1 MSQPSSPEGLA
12 TSSCPT
18 ADQLSAVNIVWV
30 DIRALLPNTKEDLK
44 LDFSE
49 KVEESVISLLQ
60 QARDLLYG
68 AGSLCSRS
76 TRETCFQV
84 SEIIIDYSWEK
95 LNIGTWRDVD
105 KDWRRVYSYGCL
117 FKVLCMCSEE
127 STIADTIR
135 VCDMGLLMGA
145 SILDNIL
152 VRIINVLQKHL
163 TYGKWSA
170 EEDTK
175 ESQRKK
181 IRNDH
186 TTVPSIKSE
195 EVIPRLHCPSLE
207 HFRENYMIPQ
217 KPVILEG
224 IVDHWPCMKKWSLDY
239 LRQIAGCRTVPVEVG
254 SRYTDEEWSQT
265 LMIVNDFIDQYIMN
279 KNSIGYLAQHQLF
292 DQIPELKQ
300 DICIP
305 DYCSLGE
312 GEEDNITINAWFGPE
327 GTISPLHQDPQQ
339 NFLVQVIGRKYIRLY
354 SPQES
359 ENLYPHETQILH
371 NTSQVDV
378 EDPDLVKF
386 PKFERAAFQ
395 ACILT
400 PGQNDTFY
408 TNAEVNCNWASGRAK
423 ENGRSN

>member
-1 MSQPSSPEGLA
+1 MSRPSSPEGLA

-18 ADQLSAVNIVWV
+18 ADQVSAGNTVWV

-68 AGSLCSRS
+68 AESLCSGS
-76 TRETCFQV
+76 ARETCLQV

-95 LNIGTWRDVD
+95 LNIGTWRDVE

-117 FKVLCMCSEE
+117 FKALCMCSEQG
-127 STIADTIR
+127 TIADTIR

-163 TYGKWSA
+163 TYGKRSA
-170 EEDTK
+170 EEDAK

-265 LMIVNDFIDQYIMN
+265 LMMVNDFIDQYIVN

-292 DQIPELKQ
+292 D
-300 DICIP
+300 
-305 DYCSLGE
+305 
-312 GEEDNITINAWFGPE
+312 
-327 GTISPLHQDPQQ
+327 
-339 NFLVQVIGRKYIRLY
+339 QVIGRKYIRLY

-378 EDPDLVKF
+378 EDPNLVKF

-400 PGQNDTFY
+400 PGQVLFIPVKY
-408 TNAEVNCNWASGRAK
+408 WHYV
-423 ENGRSN
+423 RSLDVSFSVSFWWL

>member
-1 MSQPSSPEGLA
+1 MSRPSSPEGRA
-12 TSSCPT
+12 RSSSPA
-18 ADQLSAVNIVWV
+18 ADQVSAGNALWADV
-30 DIRALLPNTKEDLK
+30 RALLPSAKEDLK

-68 AGSLCSRS
+68 PGSLCSGG
-76 TRETCFQV
+76 TRETCLQV

-117 FKVLCMCSEE
+117 FKVLCMCSEQG
-127 STIADTIR
+127 TIADTIR

-163 TYGKWSA
+163 TYGKRSA

-175 ESQRKK
+175 ESRRKK

-186 TTVPSIKSE
+186 TTVPSVKSE

-224 IVDHWPCMKKWSLDY
+224 TVDHWPCMKKWSLDY

-265 LMIVNDFIDQYIMN
+265 LMIVNDFIDQYIVN

-292 DQIPELKQ
+292 D
-300 DICIP
+300 
-305 DYCSLGE
+305 
-312 GEEDNITINAWFGPE
+312 
-327 GTISPLHQDPQQ
+327 
-339 NFLVQVIGRKYIRLY
+339 QVIGRKYIRLY

-400 PGQNDTFY
+400 PGQVLFIPVKY
-408 TNAEVNCNWASGRAK
+408 WHYV
-423 ENGRSN
+423 RSLDVSFSVSFWWS

>member
-1 MSQPSSPEGLA
+1 MSRPSSPEGRA
-12 TSSCPT
+12 TSSSPA
-18 ADQLSAVNIVWV
+18 ADQVSAGNALWA
-30 DIRALLPNTKEDLK
+30 DIRALLPNTKKDLK

-60 QARDLLYG
+60 QAGDLLYG
-68 AGSLCSRS
+68 AGSLCSGG
-76 TRETCFQV
+76 TRETCLQV

-117 FKVLCMCSEE
+117 FKVLCMCSEQG
-127 STIADTIR
+127 TIADTIR

-163 TYGKWSA
+163 TYGKRSA

-175 ESQRKK
+175 ESHRKK

-239 LRQIAGCRTVPVEVG
+239 LRQIAGFRTVPVEVG
-254 SRYTDEEWSQT
+254 SRYTDEEWSQK
-265 LMIVNDFIDQYIMN
+265 LMIVNDFIDQYIVN

-292 DQIPELKQ
+292 D
-300 DICIP
+300 
-305 DYCSLGE
+305 
-312 GEEDNITINAWFGPE
+312 
-327 GTISPLHQDPQQ
+327 
-339 NFLVQVIGRKYIRLY
+339 QVIGRKYIRLY

-371 NTSQVDV
+371 TTSQVDV

-400 PGQNDTFY
+400 PGQVLFIPVKY
-408 TNAEVNCNWASGRAK
+408 WHYV
-423 ENGRSN
+423 RSLDVSFSVSFWWS

>member
-1 MSQPSSPEGLA
+1 LSEGGVTRQGRSGNTLWA
-12 TSSCPT
+12 
-18 ADQLSAVNIVWV
+18 

-68 AGSLCSRS
+68 AESLCSGS
-76 TRETCFQV
+76 TRETCLQV

-117 FKVLCMCSEE
+117 FKVLCMCNEQGS
-127 STIADTIR
+127 IADTIR
-135 VCDMGLLMGA
+135 ICDMGLLMGA

-163 TYGKWSA
+163 TYGKRSA

-175 ESQRKK
+175 EGQRKVAAL
-181 IRNDH
+181 NVLAH
-186 TTVPSIKSE
+186 HS
-195 EVIPRLHCPSLE
+195 IPRLHCPSLE
-207 HFRENYMIPQ
+207 HFRENYMIPT

-265 LMIVNDFIDQYIMN
+265 LMTVNDFIDQYI
-279 KNSIGYLAQHQLF
+279 NSIGYLAQHQLF

-400 PGQNDTFY
+400 PGQVLFIPVKY
-408 TNAEVNCNWASGRAK
+408 WHYV
-423 ENGRSN
+423 RSLDVSFSVSFWWL

>member
-1 MSQPSSPEGLA
+1 MSRPSSPAGLA

-18 ADQLSAVNIVWV
+18 ADQVSAVNTVWV

-44 LDFSE
+44 LDFSK

-68 AGSLCSRS
+68 AGSLCSGS
-76 TRETCFQV
+76 TRETCLQV

-117 FKVLCMCSEE
+117 FKVLCMCSEQG
-127 STIADTIR
+127 TIADTIR

-163 TYGKWSA
+163 TYGKRSA
-170 EEDTK
+170 QEDTK

-265 LMIVNDFIDQYIMN
+265 LMIVNDFIDQYIVN

-292 DQIPELKQ
+292 DQ
-300 DICIP
+300 
-305 DYCSLGE
+305 SL
-312 GEEDNITINAWFGPE
+312 NRVLTPAK
-327 GTISPLHQDPQQ
+327 
-339 NFLVQVIGRKYIRLY
+339 LVLVIGRKYIRLY

-378 EDPDLVKF
+378 EDPNLVKF

-400 PGQNDTFY
+400 PGQVLFIPVKY
-408 TNAEVNCNWASGRAK
+408 WHYV
-423 ENGRSN
+423 RSLDVSFSVSFWWL

>member
-1 MSQPSSPEGLA
+1 MSRPSSPEGRA
-12 TSSCPT
+12 RSSSPA
-18 ADQLSAVNIVWV
+18 ADQVSAGNALWADV
-30 DIRALLPNTKEDLK
+30 RALLPSAKKDLK

-68 AGSLCSRS
+68 PGSLCSGG
-76 TRETCFQV
+76 TRETCLQV

-117 FKVLCMCSEE
+117 FKVLCMCSEQG
-127 STIADTIR
+127 TIADTIR

-163 TYGKWSA
+163 TYGKRSA

-175 ESQRKK
+175 DSRRKK
-181 IRNDH
+181 IRNDR
-186 TTVPSIKSE
+186 TTVPSVKSE

-224 IVDHWPCMKKWSLDY
+224 TVDHWPCMKKWSLDY

-265 LMIVNDFIDQYIMN
+265 LMIVNDFIDQYIVN

-292 DQIPELKQ
+292 D
-300 DICIP
+300 
-305 DYCSLGE
+305 
-312 GEEDNITINAWFGPE
+312 
-327 GTISPLHQDPQQ
+327 
-339 NFLVQVIGRKYIRLY
+339 QVIGRKYIRLY

-400 PGQNDTFY
+400 PGQVLFIPVKY
-408 TNAEVNCNWASGRAK
+408 WHYV
-423 ENGRSN
+423 RSLDVSFSVSFWWS

>member
-18 ADQLSAVNIVWV
+18 ADQVSAGNTLWA

-68 AGSLCSRS
+68 AESLCSGS
-76 TRETCFQV
+76 TRETCLQV

-117 FKVLCMCSEE
+117 FKVLCMCNEQGS
-127 STIADTIR
+127 IADTIR
-135 VCDMGLLMGA
+135 ICDMGLLMGA

-163 TYGKWSA
+163 TYGKRSA

-175 ESQRKK
+175 EGQRKK

-195 EVIPRLHCPSLE
+195 EAIPRLHCPSLE
-207 HFRENYMIPQ
+207 HFRENYMIPT

-265 LMIVNDFIDQYIMN
+265 LMTVNDFIDQYIVN

-292 DQIPELKQ
+292 D
-300 DICIP
+300 
-305 DYCSLGE
+305 
-312 GEEDNITINAWFGPE
+312 
-327 GTISPLHQDPQQ
+327 
-339 NFLVQVIGRKYIRLY
+339 QVIGRKYIRLY

-400 PGQNDTFY
+400 PGQVLFIPVKY
-408 TNAEVNCNWASGRAK
+408 WHYV
-423 ENGRSN
+423 RSLDVSFSVSFWWL

>member
-1 MSQPSSPEGLA
+1 MSRPSSPEGLA

-18 ADQLSAVNIVWV
+18 ADQVSAGNTVWV

-68 AGSLCSRS
+68 AESLCSGS
-76 TRETCFQV
+76 ARETCLQV

-95 LNIGTWRDVD
+95 LNIGTWRDVE

-117 FKVLCMCSEE
+117 FKALCMCSEQG
-127 STIADTIR
+127 TIADIIR

-163 TYGKWSA
+163 TYGKRCA
-170 EEDTK
+170 EEDAK

-195 EVIPRLHCPSLE
+195 AVIPRLHCPSLE

-265 LMIVNDFIDQYIMN
+265 LMMVNDFIDQYIVN

-292 DQIPELKQ
+292 DQ
-300 DICIP
+300 
-305 DYCSLGE
+305 
-312 GEEDNITINAWFGPE
+312 
-327 GTISPLHQDPQQ
+327 
-339 NFLVQVIGRKYIRLY
+339 VIGRKYIHLY

-359 ENLYPHETQILH
+359 ENLYPHETQFLH

-378 EDPDLVKF
+378 EDPNLVKF

-400 PGQNDTFY
+400 PGQVLFIPVKY
-408 TNAEVNCNWASGRAK
+408 WHYV
-423 ENGRSN
+423 RSLDVSFSVSFWWL